1 LPPLVA
7 RLLSRLMDSTS
18 SGVLMNTQGIVVG
31 TVRNVRMT
39 DRSDQSPSVVVF
51 EPSPQLASTSCHP
64 PEGYDLVVGGRRLR
78 IQVMRWGARSSGA
91 PYVRAE
97 VVE

>member
-1 LPPLVA
+1 
-7 RLLSRLMDSTS
+7 MDSTS

-31 TVRNVRMT
+31 TVRDVRMT

-51 EPSPQLASTSCHP
+51 EPSAQLASTSCHP
-64 PEGYDLVVGGRRLR
+64 PEGYDLVFGGRRLR
-78 IQVMRWGARSSGA
+78 IQVMRWGARCSGA

-97 VVE
+97 VVG